1 MNKNVPTSP
10 LRRWAGAA
18 FGIALLAPLAPAAG
32 TASANQ
38 LESIQAT
45 PLGGD
50 RVQIDLTLAEPAP
63 KPRSFSIDKPARI
76 AIDLPDTELALDKTR
91 HQVDVGAVRQVLT
104 AAAAGRTRVVVDL
117 SYPVAYSTRVSG
129 RHVYITVGGSGATA
143 ESGFGPASGATGAPA
158 DRQTQVTSIDFR
170 RGENG
175 AARVLIHLSDPHTQA
190 NVEKQGGNV
199 IVSLKDTKLP
209 KNLMRRLDV
218 SDFATPVSS
227 IDAVRRGD
235 NTRLV
240 IHTHGAYE
248 QLAYQ
253 SDNLLAVEIK
263 PLTQAQQARMEKK
276 QFNGKR
282 LTLNFQDIEV
292 RAVLQILA
300 DFTGLNMVV
309 SDSVNGNITLRLQNV
324 PWDQALDI
332 ILKTKGLAMR
342 KTGNVVLI
350 APADEIAQREKAQ
363 LQAKQQIQALLPLE
377 SAFIQ
382 VNYAKAGDLAN
393 LIKSQGNSLLS
404 QRGSVSVD
412 QRTNVLLVQ
421 DTADRLADI
430 REMVHKLDVPVR
442 QVLIES
448 RIVIVNKDF
457 TRQLGVRFGATGV
470 NTNGRGLVAVSGS
483 ADAADNIVVS
493 GTNDL
498 MTGSPGPL
506 DNRLVVN
513 APAAGSVG
521 RLAVAILSSN
531 YLVDLELSALQAEG
545 HGQVIS
551 QPHVITSNQH
561 EASIK
566 QGVEIPYQQASSSGA
581 TNTQFK
587 EAVLSLKVTPQIT
600 PDNKII
606 MDLDVSKDSVGATV
620 PSATGGT
627 VPSIDTREVKTQV
640 LVDNGDTVVLGGIY
654 ETSRVQ
660 SVHKVPLLGDIPLLG
675 FLFRNTSTVNNK
687 KELLIFVTPKILSS
701 GVQLEQSNYE

>member
-1 MNKNVPTSP
+1 MNKNIPISP

-18 FGIALLAPLAPAAG
+18 FGIALLAPLALAAG

-38 LESIQAT
+38 LTSIDAT

-50 RVQIDLTLAEPAP
+50 RVQIDLTLADPAP

-76 AIDLPDTELALDKTR
+76 AIDLPGTEPVLDKTR
-91 HQVDVGAVRQVLT
+91 HLVDVGAVRQVLT
-104 AAAAGRTRVVVDL
+104 AAAGGRTRVVVDL
-117 SYPVAYSTRVSG
+117 SYPMPYSTRVSG
-129 RHVYITVGGSGATA
+129 RHVYITVGGSAATA
-143 ESGFGPASGATGAPA
+143 GSGFGPASGGTNAPA
-158 DRQTQVTSIDFR
+158 SQQTKVTSIDFR
-170 RGENG
+170 RGENDAG
-175 AARVLIHLSDPHTQA
+175 RVLVHLSDPHTQA
-190 NVEKQGGNV
+190 NVERQGDQV
-199 IVSLKDTKLP
+199 VVSLKNTDLP
-209 KNLMRRLDV
+209 KDLMRRLDV
-218 SDFATPVSS
+218 SDFATPVTA

-235 NTRLV
+235 DTRLV
-240 IHTHGAYE
+240 IHTQGTYE

-253 SDNLLAVEIK
+253 SDSLLAVEIK
-263 PLTQAQQARMEKK
+263 PLTKAQQARLEKK
-276 QFNGKR
+276 QYNGKR

-309 SDSVNGNITLRLQNV
+309 SDSVGGSITLRLQNV

-342 KTGNVVLI
+342 KNGNVVLV
-350 APADEIAQREKAQ
+350 APADEISQREKQQ

-382 VNYAKAGDLAN
+382 VNYAKAADLAN

-404 QRGSVSVD
+404 PRGTVSVD

-483 ADAADNIVVS
+483 AEAADNIVVS

-498 MTGSPGPL
+498 MTGSSGPL

-513 APAAGSVG
+513 APAAGPVG